1 MLPDCQSDLEER
13 DLKRGW
19 PDYERH
25 GRPIMALRKVAQG
38 VRPRA
43 FMAAA
48 DGTGGT
54 EQEGRRRP
62 IALDRES
69 RRGRRETEWALV
81 LGFFF
86 AQNKIRMGLVGGF
99 KC

>member
-1 MLPDCQSDLEER
+1 
-13 DLKRGW
+13 LKRGW

-38 VRPRA
+38 VWPRTL
-43 FMAAA
+43 MAAA

-54 EQEGRRRP
+54 EQEGRN
-62 IALDRES
+62 
-69 RRGRRETEWALV
+69 RRGGGGLSRQIASRDGGTRS
-81 LGFFF
+81 GGF
-86 AQNKIRMGLVGGF
+86 AQSKTRMRLVGGF